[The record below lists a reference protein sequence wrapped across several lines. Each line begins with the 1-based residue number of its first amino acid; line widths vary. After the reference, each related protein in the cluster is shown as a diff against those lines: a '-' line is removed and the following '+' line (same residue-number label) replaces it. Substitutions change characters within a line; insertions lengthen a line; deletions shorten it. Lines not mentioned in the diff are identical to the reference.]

1 MKKLIVF
8 IYLIAVSS
16 VVFCQKKGKV
26 IFTIDDNPTTV
37 GEFQRVYEKNLDA
50 ITGDDA
56 KDVINNLNLYINYKL
71 KVKEAYKIKLDTLD
85 TYKREIVTYKNQ
97 LVAPYLK
104 DTTTLSKLVKE
115 AYFRTK
121 NEVKA
126 KHILIRLQSN
136 DLPKDT
142 LEAYQ
147 KINAIRD
154 RIINGESFEKVA
166 VETSEDISAK
176 DDPKTGRKGNKGNL
190 GYFSAFRMIYPFEV
204 AAYTT
209 KEGEVSLPFKT
220 RYGYHIVKNEGFRKS
235 LGSIEAA
242 HILIRDTSAIGKKRI
257 DSVFAKLE
265 NGGKFNELA
274 EQYSEDPGSKS
285 NGGSL
290 GKFSTGQMVKPF
302 ENAAF
307 TLEKENAYSQP
318 FQTRFGWHI
327 VKLLKKHPVP
337 SFEDLKESLEDKVK
351 RSSAIESSDKA
362 LLARLKK
369 QYAVTEYEEAK
380 EILNNKNIRR
390 INTDSLQSILFSID
404 QKNVT
409 QEDFVSH
416 TKNRRH
422 KPIYM
427 LYKEFFNQ
435 EIIDYYKE
443 DLVNIEPEYAAI
455 LKEYEEGLLLF
466 ELMQQKI
473 WDKSSK
479 DSIGLQKFYN
489 ENVVQYK
496 SKDLDSIKGQV
507 INDYQ
512 TYLEKRWITD
522 LRSTYDVEVK
532 NKQLKK
538 LIKYY
543 RKED

>member
-1 MKKLIVF
+1 
-8 IYLIAVSS
+8 
-16 VVFCQKKGKV
+16 
-26 IFTIDDNPTTV
+26 
-37 GEFQRVYEKNLDA
+37 
-50 ITGDDA
+50 
-56 KDVINNLNLYINYKL
+56 
-71 KVKEAYKIKLDTLD
+71 
-85 TYKREIVTYKNQ
+85 
-97 LVAPYLK
+97 
-104 DTTTLSKLVKE
+104 
-115 AYFRTK
+115 
-121 NEVKA
+121 
-126 KHILIRLQSN
+126 
-136 DLPKDT
+136 
-142 LEAYQ
+142 
-147 KINAIRD
+147 
-154 RIINGESFEKVA
+154 
-166 VETSEDISAK
+166 
-176 DDPKTGRKGNKGNL
+176 
-190 GYFSAFRMIYPFEV
+190 
-204 AAYTT
+204 
-209 KEGEVSLPFKT
+209 
-220 RYGYHIVKNEGFRKS
+220 
-235 LGSIEAA
+235 
-242 HILIRDTSAIGKKRI
+242 
-257 DSVFAKLE
+257 
-265 NGGKFNELA
+265 
-274 EQYSEDPGSKS
+274 
-285 NGGSL
+285 
-290 GKFSTGQMVKPF
+290 
-302 ENAAF
+302 
-307 TLEKENAYSQP
+307 
-318 FQTRFGWHI
+318 
-327 VKLLKKHPVP
+327 
-337 SFEDLKESLEDKVK
+337 VK

>member
-1 MKKLIVF
+1 MKKIIVF
-8 IYLIAVSS
+8 ICLIAVPL
-16 VVFCQKKGKV
+16 VVFSQKKRKI
-26 IFTIDDNPTTV
+26 IFTIDDHPTTV

-50 ITGDDA
+50 ITSHDA
-56 KDVINNLNLYINYKL
+56 RDVTNNLNLYIDYKL
-71 KVKEAYKIKLDTLD
+71 KVKEAYKKKLDTLD
-85 TYKREIVTYKNQ
+85 TYKREIGTYKNQ

-115 AYFRTK
+115 AYFRTI

-126 KHILIRLQSN
+126 KHILIRLQS
-136 DLPKDT
+136 DALPKDT
-142 LEAYQ
+142 LEAYH
-147 KINAIRD
+147 KINEIRD
-154 RIINGESFEKVA
+154 RIINGESFENLA

-235 LGSIEAA
+235 LGSLEAA
-242 HILIRDTSAIGKKRI
+242 HILIRDTTAIGKKRI
-257 DSVFAKLE
+257 DSVFAKLD
-265 NGGKFNELA
+265 NGAKFNELA
-274 EQYSEDPGSKS
+274 KQYSEDPGSKN
-285 NGGSL
+285 NGGNL
-290 GKFSTGQMVKPF
+290 GRFSTGQMVKPF
-302 ENAAF
+302 EDAAF
-307 TLEKENAYSQP
+307 SLQEENTYSKP

-327 VKLLKKHPVP
+327 VKLLKKHPIP
-337 SFEDLKESLEDKVK
+337 SFADLKTELENRVK
-351 RSSAIESSDKA
+351 RSSAIESSEKA
-362 LLARLKK
+362 LLAKLKK
-369 QYAVTEYEEAK
+369 QYAITEYEEAK
-380 EILNNKNIRR
+380 QILNNKNIRG
-390 INTDSLQSILFSID
+390 ISTDSLQSTLFSID
-404 QKNVT
+404 QKNIT
-409 QEDFVSH
+409 QEDFVNY

-422 KPIYM
+422 KPIYV

-435 EIIDYYKE
+435 EIINYYKD
-443 DLVNIEPEYAAI
+443 DLVNLEPGYAAI

-479 DSIGLQKFYN
+479 DSIGLQRFYN
-489 ENVVQYK
+489 ENIAKYK
-496 SKDLDSIKGQV
+496 PKVLDSIRGQV

-512 TYLEKRWITD
+512 TYLEKRWIVD
-522 LRSTYDVEVK
+522 LRNEYNVEVK
-532 NKQLKK
+532 NRQLKK